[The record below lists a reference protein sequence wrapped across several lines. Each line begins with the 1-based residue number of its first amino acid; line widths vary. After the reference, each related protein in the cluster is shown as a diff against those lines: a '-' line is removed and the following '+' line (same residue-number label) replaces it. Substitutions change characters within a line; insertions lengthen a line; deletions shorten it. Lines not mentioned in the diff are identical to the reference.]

1 MHLKMFFASQ
11 RDVMLQ
17 QRGSRIFPKEFLE
30 LWAGQVLAAGSAG
43 VPVLFLTGSARCIHR
58 EP

>member
-1 MHLKMFFASQ
+1 MLSTASL
-11 RDVMLQ
+11 LQ